1 MHNLNKCNI
10 SHSILFITIG
20 SQELHTTIPIKKQGK
35 IFDVMASDEEE
46 LLNSSLA
53 AEVIKLKSSR
63 DSIIEKCV
71 TDLYCTSSDV
81 SYLNYINDFP
91 STIKNAFKYIT

>member
-1 MHNLNKCNI
+1 MQHQPFNPIYHNWQPRT
-10 SHSILFITIG
+10 SH
-20 SQELHTTIPIKKQGK
+20 HNPHKKQGK

-46 LLNSSLA
+46 LLSSSLA
-53 AEVIKLKSSR
+53 TEVIKLKSSR

-81 SYLNYINDFP
+81 SYFNYINSFP